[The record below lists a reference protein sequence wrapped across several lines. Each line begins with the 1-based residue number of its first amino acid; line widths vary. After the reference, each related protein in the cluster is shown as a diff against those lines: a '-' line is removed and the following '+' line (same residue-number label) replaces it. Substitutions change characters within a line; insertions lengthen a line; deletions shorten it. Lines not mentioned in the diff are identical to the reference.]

1 MDWLRV
7 LPIGISTCPPSVAH
21 VASGAPQ
28 LGGPPGGSPNWTR
41 CSSQTA
47 SNASLKLK
55 GRPEFD
61 PGLAVPVVVP
71 IHKADTRSQASFA
84 GEWLI
89 GLVGT
94 VSDRKEQ
101 GFRYG

>member
-21 VASGAPQ
+21 VASGAHQ

-47 SNASLKLK
+47 SNASLKLM

-71 IHKADTRSQASFA
+71 IHKSRHPLAGLFCWRMVDWASRD
-84 GEWLI
+84 GI
-89 GLVGT
+89 
-94 VSDRKEQ
+94 
-101 GFRYG
+101 